1 MSSLIS
7 SELKWV
13 LAPSAGAGEVGKLQ
27 KDIQNLHPV
36 VAQLLVQRG
45 LFTFD
50 LVRDFFTSDLKTI
63 DSYGEL
69 KDCEKATDRL
79 FSAIRDK
86 QKILIY
92 GDYDVDGSSSV
103 SMMILYLKSVGANVS
118 YYIPDRYAEGYG
130 VSSKGVDFALS
141 EKVDLLITVDCGI
154 NAIHELGRASMGGID
169 VVICDH
175 HLPGKTM
182 PAVFGILNPQQSDCQ
197 FEGKELCGCG
207 VALILL
213 KSLSRKL
220 NKPDKWKEYL
230 DLAAIATCCDIVP
243 LTGIN
248 RLIVS
253 AGIEKINTDRSVGIK
268 ALLKTAGYEG
278 SLTVSDVVFKIGP
291 RINAAGRLKHARLA
305 VDLLTAENME
315 AALEFASEIEAL
327 NLKRRAMDKEVTES
341 AIAQMHEADPELNR
355 KATVVHSPDWHKGII
370 GIVASRLIE
379 QCYRPTIVLTEVDGM
394 LTGSARSISGIQLYD
409 ALAACSDHLEKFGG
423 HAAAAGLSLRAEDLD
438 GFKDAFEAAIAEHI
452 PGNKR
457 EPELN
462 IDLEVDFSDWYND
475 RLKLFFGQLNRCRP
489 FGPCNMPPVFTTTSC
504 KASFPKV
511 VGKDHLKFDV
521 YQEHDPQRKLPVI
534 AFRMA
539 GLFNDLASGKSFKLA
554 YCIEEQVWRGK
565 SSIQLEAKGLQIVDL

>member
-1 MSSLIS
+1 MSNLIS

-13 LAPSAGAGEVGKLQ
+13 LAPSADESEVGKLQ

-45 LFTFD
+45 LFSFD

-69 KDCEKATDRL
+69 KDCEKASNRL
-79 FSAIRDK
+79 LEAIQNK
-86 QKILIY
+86 EKILIY

-103 SMMILYLKSVGANVS
+103 SMLFLYLKSIGADVS

-154 NAIHELGRASMGGID
+154 NAVRELDRASLGGID

-175 HLPGKTM
+175 HLPGKAL
-182 PAVFGILNPQQSDCQ
+182 PDVFAILNPQQADCY

-220 NKPDKWKEYL
+220 NQPDKWKDYL

-253 AGIEKINTDRSVGIK
+253 AGLEKINTDRSVGIK
-268 ALLKTAGYEG
+268 ALLKTAGYDG

-305 VDLLTAENME
+305 VHLLTAENME
-315 AALEFASEIEAL
+315 TALEFASEIEAL
-327 NLKRRAMDKEVTES
+327 NLKRRSMDKEVTES
-341 AIAQMHEADPELNR
+341 AIAQMHEADPDLIR
-355 KATVVHSPDWHKGII
+355 KATVVHSADWHKGII

-379 QCYRPTIVLTEVDGM
+379 KCYRPTIVLTEVDGM

-409 ALAACSDHLEKFGG
+409 ALATCSEHLEKFGG
-423 HAAAAGLSLRAEDLD
+423 HSAAAGLSLKAEALD
-438 GFKDAFEAAIAEHI
+438 DFKAAFEAAIAEHI
-452 PGNKR
+452 PGDKR

-475 RLKLFFGQLNRCRP
+475 KFQLFFGQLNRCRP
-489 FGPCNMPPVFTTTSC
+489 FGPSNMPPIFTTTDC

-521 YQEHDPQRKLPVI
+521 FQEHDPQRKLPVI

-539 GLFNDLASGKSFKLA
+539 HLFDDLASGKPFKLA
-554 YCIEEQVWRGK
+554 YSIEEQVWRGK
-565 SSIQLEAKGLQIVDL
+565 SSIQLEAKGLQISNL